1 MSNWQIKNTALI
13 SRLNSRYVMY
23 CREQIAFKNSIPKE
37 RIADSRQVVTAWAE
51 ANVNRLLSKH
61 YESDDRSILTWE
73 EIGLVSSY
81 RRRYKELD
89 GVFKNSDGLLYVETK
104 ASSSNSSFKK
114 GKSQINENLQILS
127 NINSRFSALLVLC
140 DCNVLD
146 PDFGVMSEEMKVQLI
161 ASAEYSVYK
170 GLSDIPKIVAGTK
183 SIWLIETDSIL
194 ELISIYGPP
203 VDDQSDIDM

>member
-13 SRLNSRYVMY
+13 SRLNPRYVMY
-23 CREQIAFKNSIPKE
+23 CREQIAFKNSIPKV

-61 YESDDRSILTWE
+61 YQSDDRSILT
-73 EIGLVSSY
+73 SY

-170 GLSDIPKIVAGTK
+170 GLSDTPKIVAGTK
-183 SIWLIETDSIL
+183 SIWLIDTDSIL